1 MSKQID
7 KQMNKRLVALKKGQ
21 IAILEALYGG
31 VGLGD
36 VGVLGWVRVP
46 KYQVPYIIVFAHQ
59 VLYNKHKKH
68 ENFKSHHRENFEALS
83 HRNRRAAATI
93 A

>member
-1 MSKQID
+1 M
-7 KQMNKRLVALKKGQ
+7 
-21 IAILEALYGG
+21 G
-31 VGLGD
+31 VGLGG
-36 VGVLGWVRVP
+36 VLVVLGWVRIP

>member
-1 MSKQID
+1 MG
-7 KQMNKRLVALKKGQ
+7 A
-21 IAILEALYGG
+21 
-31 VGLGD
+31 GLGD

>member
-7 KQMNKRLVALKKGQ
+7 KQIGKQTNNKRLALKKGQ

-36 VGVLGWVRVP
+36 VGCFGLG
-46 KYQVPYIIVFAHQ
+46 
-59 VLYNKHKKH
+59 
-68 ENFKSHHRENFEALS
+68 
-83 HRNRRAAATI
+83 
-93 A
+93 